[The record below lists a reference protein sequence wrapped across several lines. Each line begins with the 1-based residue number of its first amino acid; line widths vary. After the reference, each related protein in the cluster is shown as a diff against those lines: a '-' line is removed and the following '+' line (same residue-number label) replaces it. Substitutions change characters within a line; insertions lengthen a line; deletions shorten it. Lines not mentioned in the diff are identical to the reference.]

1 MNVVSLLVSEA
12 LSTFSLTVD
21 YTLLIV
27 ALTKI
32 CLLSRQ
38 KKENLISAIIPE
50 SSSWM
55 QSPTKGSSS
64 SLWSQIGC
72 QWGNGFSIVTRIIG
86 KLDRDRFRGAFRNC
100 SVQLLNGTLRFY
112 SLVKSDKTDTFGES
126 FTGKKK

>member
-1 MNVVSLLVSEA
+1 MENIHPSCSNPKA
-12 LSTFSLTVD
+12 GQ
-21 YTLLIV
+21 
-27 ALTKI
+27 
-32 CLLSRQ
+32 Q
-38 KKENLISAIIPE
+38 KAVWAE

-86 KLDRDRFRGAFRNC
+86 KFDCDRFRGAFRNC

-126 FTGKKK
+126 CDIIA